1 MIGTFFFRHFPCT
14 RFNLINQVHLCW
26 DLQNTLV
33 SHVFLCSS
41 CTPQSILD
49 DLDQVH
55 PDRVG
60 VKAAT
65 MY

>member
-1 MIGTFFFRHFPCT
+1 MIGTFFLIFLARDL
-14 RFNLINQVHLCW
+14 NLKIQVHLCW

-33 SHVFLCSS
+33 LHIFQYSS